1 MQAFGRVSV
10 KDEAPIEH
18 MGPNRGVILIGDISK
33 EAEDIESG
41 DKPHYVEL
49 SDGRKIRGLDMTL
62 TDGNVLAM
70 CR

>member
-10 KDEAPIEH
+10 KDEGAIEH
-18 MGPNRGVILIGDISK
+18 MGPNRGFILIGDISK
-33 EAEDIESG
+33 EAEDIEFG
-41 DKPHYVEL
+41 DKPHYVQT

-62 TDGNVLAM
+62 TDGNVLAT